1 MKYSIGSNIKIFFW
15 SLLVISTYSAVNV
28 LHVWQTKSAT
38 NLSDGLIIHNY
49 TRSQRCINY
58 KECTYYMCQIASAMY
73 GQVVTV
79 SFENLPTCRAPNWIL
94 IDPIAVSY
102 MSIYGIIVILNLL
115 SAILITVRDTRVFY
129 HGYRISSKTWR
140 LIRAAI
146 IVNETLFVF
155 LMAVGIYYRVSAMP
169 IKMPSLEVLS
179 YAATHI
185 SDALAVVFV
194 GYFFITS
201 LSYINKQLDKSREG
215 LEDDEPLLTEQ

>member
-15 SLLVISTYSAVNV
+15 SLLVISTYSAINV

-58 KECTYYMCQIASAMY
+58 KECTYYMCQIASTMY

-79 SFENLPTCRAPNWIL
+79 GFENLPTCRAPNWVL
-94 IDPIAVSY
+94 DDPIAASC
-102 MSIYGIIVILNLL
+102 MTIYGVVVIFSLV
-115 SAILITVRDTRVFY
+115 SAILITARDTRVFY

-140 LIRAAI
+140 SIRASI
-146 IVNETLFVF
+146 IINEVLFVF
-155 LMAVGIYYRVSAMP
+155 LIAVGIYYRLSATS
-169 IKMPSLEVLS
+169 IKMPPLEVLS

-185 SDALAVVFV
+185 SDALAAVFV
-194 GYFFITS
+194 GYFFATS
-201 LSYINKQLDKSREG
+201 LQYINKQLDKSREG
-215 LEDDEPLLTEQ
+215 LEDDEPLVGDQ

>member
-38 NLSDGLIIHNY
+38 NMSDGLIIHNY

-58 KECTYYMCQIASAMY
+58 KECTYYMCQIASTMY

-169 IKMPSLEVLS
+169 IKMPPLEVLS